1 MTFQYNKELIFQEF
15 KVAADKDINT
25 TTGKK
30 RKKET
35 YDNRIQFFK
44 DHIETK
50 KSQPRVYE
58 NLNINFEK
66 LLETWSAPNTRD
78 AFYMAVFGKTYAE
91 KIREQENEDD
101 IEEDNKK

>member
-66 LLETWSAPNTRD
+66 LLETWSAPNPRD

-91 KIREQENEDD
+91 KMREQENEDD
-101 IEEDNKK
+101 IAEDNKK

>member
-44 DHIETK
+44 DHKETK
-50 KSQPRVYE
+50 KY
-58 NLNINFEK
+58 
-66 LLETWSAPNTRD
+66 
-78 AFYMAVFGKTYAE
+78 
-91 KIREQENEDD
+91 IRW
-101 IEEDNKK
+101 II